1 MFHTVLLNQK
11 DLNKMYLKEP
21 KEKAVGRKKKPTILL
36 AQFLY
41 VYHTAFEQIISSFFP
56 KFIPKIVH

>member
-1 MFHTVLLNQK
+1 
-11 DLNKMYLKEP
+11 MYLKEP